1 MMNSSIDNDYA
12 LGFSETV
19 AAAVVA
25 SEDVRLRRLI
35 ATSLREV
42 GVAVKEMRI
51 FDALA
56 LECGRCRLF
65 VVDCDP
71 LTADHAVETLR
82 HIRQSESGNDCA
94 IVMLS
99 HEESVDAY
107 DAGVDMVLCKP
118 VSVNMFMARVRSVMR
133 RYKVII

>member
-1 MMNSSIDNDYA
+1 MMNTSIDNDYA
-12 LGFSETV
+12 PGISETV

-25 SEDVRLRRLI
+25 SEDARFRRLI
-35 ATSLREV
+35 AMALREA
-42 GVAVKEMRI
+42 GMAVKEMRI
-51 FDALA
+51 FDTLA

-71 LTADHAVETLR
+71 LTADHAVEILR
-82 HIRQSESGNDCA
+82 LLRRSEPGNDCA

-99 HEESVDAY
+99 HEESVAAY

-118 VSVNMFMARVRSVMR
+118 VSVNMFMARVRSIMR
-133 RYKVII
+133 RYQVII